1 MIELL
6 SPAGDLDKLKYAVK
20 YGADAIYVGGENFNM
35 RAKSTNFSNDQ
46 LKQGIDFAHNNHVL
60 VYVAVNIS
68 ANNQDV
74 KPMLAYIKNVV
85 EMGADG
91 VIISDPGVL
100 YAVKNEM
107 PDVFI
112 ILSTQANTTNYESL
126 LFWKNN
132 GVDRVVLARELSLSQ
147 IQEISQNRPDGIQ
160 IEVFVHGAM
169 CISYSGRCL
178 LSNYLAMRDSN
189 KGDCAQPCRW
199 KYSLV
204 EQTREGEYF
213 DIEEDSNSTYIFN
226 SKDLC
231 LIEHVPE
238 LIAAGV
244 DSIKIEGRMK
254 SVYYTAVTTKA
265 YRTAIDRY
273 NNNITDSSEYQW
285 EDLYEELEKVSHRK
299 YTKAFFF
306 SSQDHTAQNY
316 GSSSY
321 LRNYDYI
328 AKVSEATDQ
337 QNGLTKLVQS
347 NKFSVGELI
356 ESISPDR
363 EPICFTVTSLF
374 DEYMEAIESA
384 PHPAQIVYLKTN
396 PPIEFNKFDLLRRK
410 HSD

>member
-20 YGADAIYVGGENFNM
+20 YGADAIYVGGENFSM

-46 LKQGIDFAHNNHVL
+46 LKQGIDFAHDNNVL

-68 ANNQDV
+68 ANNQDI
-74 KPMLAYIKNVV
+74 KPMLAYIKKVV
-85 EMGADG
+85 EMSADG
-91 VIISDPGVL
+91 IIISDPGVL
-100 YAVKNEM
+100 YAVKNEI
-107 PDVFI
+107 PDIFI

-147 IQEISQNRPDGIQ
+147 IHEISKNRPDGIQ

-213 DIEEDSNSTYIFN
+213 DIEEDANATYIFN

-231 LIEHVPE
+231 LVEHIPE

-273 NNNITDSSEYQW
+273 NNITNPCEYQW
-285 EDLYEELEKVSHRK
+285 KDLYDELKKVSHRK
-299 YTKAFFF
+299 YTKAFFL
-306 SSQDHTAQNY
+306 SNQDHTAQNY

-328 AKVSEATDQ
+328 AKISEATDQ
-337 QNGLTKLVQS
+337 KTGITKLIQS

-356 ESISPDR
+356 ESISPDK

-374 DEYMEAIESA
+374 DENMDTIESA
-384 PHPAQIVYLKTN
+384 PHPAQIVYIKTN
-396 PPIEFNKFDLLRRK
+396 PPIEFDTFDLLRRK
-410 HSD
+410 RND

>member
-20 YGADAIYVGGENFNM
+20 YGADAIYVGGENFSM

-46 LKQGIDFAHNNHVL
+46 LKQGIDFAHDNNVL

-68 ANNQDV
+68 ANNQDI
-74 KPMLAYIKNVV
+74 KPMLAYIKKVV

-91 VIISDPGVL
+91 IIISDPGVL
-100 YAVKNEM
+100 YAVKNEI
-107 PDVFI
+107 PDIFI

-147 IQEISQNRPDGIQ
+147 IQEISKNRPDGIQ

-178 LSNYLAMRDSN
+178 LSNYLAMRNSN

-213 DIEEDSNSTYIFN
+213 DIEEDANATYIFN

-231 LIEHVPE
+231 LVEHIPE

-273 NNNITDSSEYQW
+273 NNITNPTDYQW
-285 EDLYEELEKVSHRK
+285 EDLYGELEKVSHRK
-299 YTKAFFF
+299 YTKAFFL
-306 SSQDHTAQNY
+306 SDQDHAAQNY

-328 AKVSEATDQ
+328 AKVAEATEQ
-337 QNGLTKLVQS
+337 KTGLTKLIQS
-347 NKFSVGELI
+347 NKFSVNELI
-356 ESISPDR
+356 EVISPEKD
-363 EPICFTVTSLF
+363 PIRFTVTSLF
-374 DEYMEAIESA
+374 DENMKEIESA

-396 PPIEFNKFDLLRRK
+396 PPIEFDTFDLLRRK
-410 HSD
+410 RND